1 MSKLAILGGEP
12 VVEPGSLVPQW
23 PIVTKEDLYS
33 LAHVMESGSYTGI
46 YHPENEALE
55 QEFAAYVGAEYCLTF
70 VNGTVVL
77 HGAVAAAGIGP
88 GDEVLVPALTFL
100 ASASS
105 VMFHQGIPVFVDID
119 PVTFNMDAEAIE
131 RQITDH
137 TKAIMVVHMHGL
149 PCDMDEILA
158 IAHKHNLLVIED
170 NAHAAGAE
178 YKGRRTGNLADMSGG
193 SIIMGK
199 NLPTCGEGG
208 LFTTNDK
215 GLRDAAARLRE
226 FGELYSKTGDR
237 NYNPDFLG
245 WNYRMNVLNAAFT
258 RSQLKRLDA
267 YSALRQEN
275 VAAFNAAISDLP
287 AIVPP
292 HVPADRT
299 HVYHIYR
306 FGVAPERMGID
317 VPAEHFR
324 RALQDIIC
332 AEGLPVG
339 YYERMPVPSELIFQN
354 KRGYGKGCPWEC
366 PHARPGIEYCTE
378 DYPQTLEVIRTTL
391 MVGSIASPTYD
402 RGIMDRYA
410 DVFHKVFANLDD
422 LVRYARDLEYV
433 DPWEEDDSSGR
444 S

>member
-1 MSKLAILGGEP
+1 MSKLAFFGGEP
-12 VVEPGSLVPQW
+12 LVPPGSLVPEW
-23 PIVTKEDLYS
+23 PIVTKEDIYAVGRVL
-33 LAHVMESGSYTGI
+33 ESGRFTGI

-55 QEFAAYVGAEYCLTF
+55 REYAAYVGARHCLTY

-105 VMFHQGIPVFVDID
+105 VLFHQGIPIFVDID
-119 PVTFNMDAEAIE
+119 PVTFNMDPAAIE
-131 RQITDH
+131 ASITDH
-137 TKAIMVVHMHGL
+137 TRGIMVVHLHGL
-149 PCDMDEILA
+149 PCDMEEINA
-158 IAHKHNLLVIED
+158 IARKHNLIVIED

-178 YKGRRTGNLADMSGG
+178 YRGVKTGNLADMSGG

-208 LFTTNDK
+208 LFTTN
-215 GLRDAAARLRE
+215 RDDFRDTAAKLRE

-237 NYNPDFLG
+237 TYNPDFLG
-245 WNYRMNVLNAAFT
+245 WNYRINVFNAAFT
-258 RSQLKRLDA
+258 RSQLKRLDH
-267 YSALRQEN
+267 YSRLRQQN
-275 VAAFNAAISDLP
+275 VAAFEQAIGDLP

-306 FGVAPERMGID
+306 LGVAPERMGID
-317 VPAEHFR
+317 VPAGRLR

-339 YYERMPVPSELIFQN
+339 YYERMPVPSEQIFQN
-354 KRGYGKGCPWEC
+354 KRGYGKGCPWDC
-366 PHARPGIEYCTE
+366 PHSRPGIEYRTH
-378 DYPQTLEVIRTTL
+378 DYPQTLQVIETTF
-391 MVGSIASPTYD
+391 MVGHIASPTYD
-402 RGIMDRYA
+402 RRIMDCYA
-410 DVFHKVFANLDD
+410 DILHKVFEHRDE
-422 LVRYARDLEYV
+422 VIEYARSLDYRP
-433 DPWEEDDSSGR
+433 PWEETGAGR
-444 S
+444 